1 MSSGIWYGWERPSN
15 GLNTFLSGK
24 ATMTASR
31 GYSVPSVE
39 RALTVLE
46 FLAQSRRAFSVS
58 EMSRRLGIPKSSTH
72 LILTTLER
80 RGFLQ
85 KNAQTG
91 RYCFGLQLVSL
102 SRSALE
108 NLDLR
113 QEARP
118 SLQSLMEK
126 TGLTVHLAVLEH
138 NQAVIIEKV
147 EAPGLL
153 KLATWIGRRLDVNCT
168 GVGKALIA
176 FLPEN
181 EFEQLIRAKGFARHN
196 DLTIISISA
205 MKRELAGVRQ
215 SGYAFDDE
223 EDEIGFRCVGAPIF
237 DAHEKTVAAVSVAGT
252 TIQIPVERV
261 PALAST
267 VKKTAAEISVRL
279 GRVATEVAAAGQRP
293 SPRAAEPR

>member
-1 MSSGIWYGWERPSN
+1 
-15 GLNTFLSGK
+15 
-24 ATMTASR
+24 MTGSR
-31 GYSVPSVE
+31 GYAVPSIE

-46 FLAQSRRAFSVS
+46 FLAHSRRGFSIS

-85 KNAQTG
+85 KNTQTG

-113 QEARP
+113 EEAKP
-118 SLQSLMEK
+118 FLQSLMRK
-126 TGLTVHLAVLEH
+126 TGLTVHLAVLER
-138 NQAVIIEKV
+138 NEAVIIEKV

-176 FLPEN
+176 FLPED
-181 EFEQLIRAKGFARHN
+181 EFDRLIRAKSFARHN
-196 DLTIISISA
+196 DRTIISISA

-215 SGYAFDDE
+215 LGYAFDDE
-223 EDEIGFRCVGAPIF
+223 EDEVGLRCVGAPIF
-237 DAHEKTVAAVSVAGT
+237 DANQKTVAAVSVAGT
-252 TIQIPVERV
+252 TSQIPVERV
-261 PALAST
+261 SALATT
-267 VKKTAAEISVRL
+267 VKQAAEELSARL
-279 GRVATEVAAAGQRP
+279 GRITRESAGTDQRP
-293 SPRAAEPR
+293 RTRASEPL